1 MIRAVQ
7 PITPHKHVGRGDDME
22 KKYAATYQLGN
33 ATVHI
38 NDSMI
43 SDDPDVQA
51 EIDSEIATAAWAIIE
66 EIIARGEE
74 L

>member
-1 MIRAVQ
+1 
-7 PITPHKHVGRGDDME
+7 ME